1 MNLLF
6 AVHNDPFLP
15 LLFHVP
21 RKPLATLASIV
32 ISGVISLVD
41 YPEAIYLWR
50 VHKFD
55 FCVWMAAFLGTL
67 FLGAELGLALA
78 VGISLFLVLLESAY
92 PPTAELGRL
101 PGTHQYRD
109 IKQYPDAQ
117 TYDGI
122 VCIRVDAPMYFANT
136 QHIRDKVLKYYL
148 RAEEQLTN
156 QLRENGEI
164 QNEVPRVQFVVL
176 DLSPVA
182 QIDTSAL
189 HVMQE
194 MHTTFKKTNDIQL
207 CLANPNP
214 RIMHRLVSSGLAD
227 DIGRDHIFVSLYDA
241 VDNCL
246 QQMDKTELKRHCN
259 THSESASVAGWSP
272 QGATAIS
279 QTHDFSEGESQ
290 KGD

>member
-1 MNLLF
+1 MIPLTSPFPLF
-6 AVHNDPFLP
+6 
-15 LLFHVP
+15 

-32 ISGVISLVD
+32 ISGVLSLVD
-41 YPEAIYLWR
+41 YPEAIFLWR

-67 FLGAELGLALA
+67 FLGAELGLGLS

-122 VCIRVDAPMYFANT
+122 VCVRVDAPMYFANT
-136 QHIRDKVLKYYL
+136 QHIRDKVHKYYL
-148 RAEEQLTN
+148 RAQEQLTN
-156 QLRENGEI
+156 RLNEDGEI
-164 QNEVPRVQFVVL
+164 QNEIPRVQFVVL

-194 MHTTFKKTNDIQL
+194 MHSTFKKTNDIQL

-214 RIMHRLVSSGLAD
+214 RVMHRLVSSGLAD
-227 DIGRDHIFVSLYDA
+227 EIGRDRIFVSLYDA
-241 VDNCL
+241 VANCL
-246 QQMDKTELKRHCN
+246 QQMDTMELKRHVI
-259 THSESASVAGWSP
+259 TLSESGSVAGRSP
-272 QGATAIS
+272 EETNLIPQIPAAA
-279 QTHDFSEGESQ
+279 SEYTVDEQPGFINN
-290 KGD
+290 